1 MIMDQTS
8 PQNPPGPHLENFIPQ
23 PSAAMIPPPPP
34 LPPRPPIQAYKPPSS
49 IGLTPP
55 IPPLHLGVLKIVD
68 CLESQ
73 ESANAIESNRP
84 FQPCLMF
91 FYGSLMD
98 PEVVQ
103 AVLNLP
109 ELPST
114 KPATIFGFR
123 IKMWGIYPALIPST
137 SGQVAGFVWEVD
149 SEEHFER
156 LAAYETAAYTWIECV
171 PFVKTVAP
179 SAGLAMPIAM
189 SLKTVVLILN
199 ATRNTSSLPSRGD
212 ACLRRQQDIGT
223 VDAACFHL
231 PHENITQHVT

>member
-8 PQNPPGPHLENFIPQ
+8 PQNPPGPHPENFIPQ

-34 LPPRPPIQAYKPPSS
+34 LPPRPPIQAYKPPRS

-68 CLESQ
+68 CLENQ

-156 LAAYETAAYTWIECV
+156 LAAYETAAYTWVECE
-171 PFVKTVAP
+171 A
-179 SAGLAMPIAM
+179 
-189 SLKTVVLILN
+189 VL
-199 ATRNTSSLPSRGD
+199 D
-212 ACLRRQQDIGT
+212 EGT
-223 VDAACFHL
+223 VCKDCRTFCWAGNADSNELEDGCFDL
-231 PHENITQHVT
+231 ERYQKYFKSSVTRRRLSAS